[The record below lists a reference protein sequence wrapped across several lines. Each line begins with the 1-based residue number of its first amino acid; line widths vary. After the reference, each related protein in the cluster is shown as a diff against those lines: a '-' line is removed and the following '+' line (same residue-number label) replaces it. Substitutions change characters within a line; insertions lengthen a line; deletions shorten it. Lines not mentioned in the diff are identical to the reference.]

1 MIDKDILDQVIPLPE
16 LEERKEQEIAQL
28 KEDGFA
34 ITNFHSG
41 GIFYTLLM
49 ATLRIERELIL
60 LARSILNNMFL
71 AHATGPWLDLKAS
84 DYTTKRKPAQKAQGM
99 VTLTREEGGAEAV
112 KIEVGQ
118 VFKTE
123 KDIIGDELRYFVIE
137 AAVLRKGDQTV
148 DVLVE
153 AETEGSRYNVPQGQ
167 ITKSLT
173 AIAGIGSI
181 SNRADWITQAGGDVE
196 DDEGLRDRSLSAWAG
211 MAKVP
216 LRDTY
221 ANACK
226 EISGVLYVDVDDHHP
241 RGQGTVDIIVT
252 SEAGAASDALLDK
265 CRAIAEGIKEP
276 DSDVLVKSAE
286 VVTKDISVT
295 VTVPND
301 ENQDGLKE
309 RVEASVVDL
318 MQLRKR
324 KRFYELTHADII
336 YKIKDDISSIL
347 NVTVTAPAA
356 DVSLSTDKVIMPGK
370 ITITVQGV

>member
-1 MIDKDILDQVIPLPE
+1 MIDKDILDQVIPLPD
-16 LEERKEQEIAQL
+16 LEDLKDQEIARL
-28 KEDGFA
+28 KSEGFA

-49 ATLRIERELIL
+49 TILRIEIELTS
-60 LARSILNNMFL
+60 LARSILNNMFVR
-71 AHATGPWLDLKAS
+71 HASGPWLDLKAS
-84 DYTTKRKPAQKAQGM
+84 DFSKKRKVAQKAQGM
-99 VTLTREEGGAEAV
+99 VTLAREEGWVEAI

-123 KDIIGDELRYFVIE
+123 KDIVGDELRYFVIE

-173 AIAGIGSI
+173 AISGIGGITNGAS
-181 SNRADWITQAGGDVE
+181 WLTQAGSDTE
-196 DDEGLRDRSLSAWAG
+196 DDEGLRDRSLSAWAEL
-211 MAKVP
+211 AKVP

-226 EISGVLYVDVDDHHP
+226 GIAGVLYVDVDDHHP

-252 SEAGAASDALLDK
+252 SEAGAASEALLDK
-265 CRAIAEGIKEP
+265 CREVAEGLKEP

-286 VVTKDISVT
+286 VVLQDIAIT

-301 ENQDGLKE
+301 ENQDGLPD
-309 RVEASVVDL
+309 RVKASVVDL

-336 YKIKDDISSIL
+336 YKVKDDISSIL
-347 NVTVTAPAA
+347 NVVVTTPDT
-356 DVSLSTDKVIMPGK
+356 DVSLATNKVIMPGE
-370 ITITVQGV
+370 ITVTVRGV

>member
-16 LEERKEQEIAQL
+16 LEKRKEQEIARL
-28 KEDGFA
+28 KSEGFA

-49 ATLRIERELIL
+49 AVLRIEIELTD
-60 LARSILNNMFL
+60 LARKILNNLFV
-71 AHATGPWLDLKAS
+71 AHATGPWLDLKVS
-84 DYTTKRKPAQKAQGM
+84 DFAKKRKPAQKARGM
-99 VTLTREEGGAEAV
+99 VTLTRKDGWTEAV

-123 KDIIGDELRYFVIE
+123 KDIVGDELRYFVIKP
-137 AAVLRKGDQTV
+137 AVLRKGDQTV

-153 AETEGSRYNVPQGQ
+153 AEAEGSRYNVPQGQ

-173 AIAGIGSI
+173 AIAGIGGI
-181 SNRADWITQAGGDVE
+181 SNGISWITQAGSDTE

-226 EISGVLYVDVDDHHP
+226 EIAGVLYVDVDDHHP

-252 SEAGAASDALLDK
+252 SEAGAASEALLDK
-265 CRAIAEGIKEP
+265 CREVAGGLKEP

-286 VVTKDISVT
+286 VVIQDIAVT
-295 VTVPND
+295 VTVPSG
-301 ENQDGLKE
+301 ESQDGLLE

-324 KRFYELTHADII
+324 RRFWELTHADII
-336 YKIKDDISSIL
+336 YKVKDDISSIL
-347 NVTVTAPAA
+347 NVVVTTPAA
-356 DVSLSTDKVIMPGK
+356 DVSLATDKVIMPGE
-370 ITITVQGV
+370 ISVTIQGV

>member
-1 MIDKDILDQVIPLPE
+1 MIDKDILDQVIPMPE
-16 LEERKEQEIAQL
+16 IEQRKEEEIARL
-28 KEDGFA
+28 KDEGFV
-34 ITNFHSG
+34 ITNFNSG

-49 ATLRIERELIL
+49 AILRIERELIG
-60 LARSILNNMFL
+60 LARTILNNMFL
-71 AHATGPWLDLKAS
+71 AHASGPWLDLKAS
-84 DYTTKRKPAQKAQGM
+84 DYSQKRKAAQKAQGM
-99 VTLTREEGGAEAV
+99 VTLTREEGWTEAV

-118 VFKTE
+118 VFKTA
-123 KDIIGDELRYFVIE
+123 KDIVGDELRYFVIE

-153 AETEGSRYNVPQGQ
+153 AESEGSRYNVPQGQ
-167 ITKSLT
+167 ITKSL
-173 AIAGIGSI
+173 AVIPGVGSI
-181 SNRADWITQAGGDVE
+181 SNGANWITQAGGDVE
-196 DDEGLRDRSLSAWAG
+196 EDDSLRDRSLSAWAG
-211 MAKVP
+211 RAKVP

-221 ANACK
+221 ANACQ
-226 EISGVLYVDVDDHHP
+226 EIPGVLYVDVDDHHP

-252 SEAGAASDALLDK
+252 SEAGAASTALLDK
-265 CRAIAEGIKEP
+265 CRAVAAGIKEP

-295 VTVPND
+295 VTVSGD

-309 RVEASVVDL
+309 RVEASIIDL

-324 KRFYELTHADII
+324 KRFFELTHADII

-347 NVTVTAPAA
+347 NVTVTTPST

-370 ITITVQGV
+370 ITVTVQGV